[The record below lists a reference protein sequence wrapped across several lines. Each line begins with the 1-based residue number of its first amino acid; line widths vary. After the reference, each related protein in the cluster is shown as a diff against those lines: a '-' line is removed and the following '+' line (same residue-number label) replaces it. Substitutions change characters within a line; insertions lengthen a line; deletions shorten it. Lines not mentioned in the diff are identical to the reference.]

1 MKKLLICF
9 SAGCLGALVNS
20 LALWVAGDLGV
31 TSALGVSLAPALTH
45 QWIYPRIVWGG
56 LWGFLFIL
64 PLMQSKVFS
73 KGVVM
78 SLFPTLFQL
87 LVVFP
92 HMANK
97 GMFGLALGTL
107 TPIFV
112 FIFNAIWGVVTA
124 ITIKLAR

>member
-9 SAGCLGALVNS
+9 SAGALGALVNS
-20 LALWVAGDLGV
+20 IALWGAGSYGV
-31 TSALGVSLAPALTH
+31 MSALGVSLSPALTH
-45 QWIYPRIVWGG
+45 QWLYPRIVWGG

-64 PLMQSKVFS
+64 PVMDAKVFG
-73 KGVVM
+73 KGMVM

-92 HMANK
+92 HMAHK
-97 GMFGLALGTL
+97 GMFGLGLGEF
-107 TPIFV
+107 TPLLV
-112 FIFNAIWGVVTA
+112 FIFNAIWGIATA

>member
-20 LALWVAGDLGV
+20 LAIWIAGNSGF
-31 TSALGVSLAPALTH
+31 TSSIGVSLAPALTH

-56 LWGFLFIL
+56 LWGLLFIFPIMNSRL
-64 PLMQSKVFS
+64 VG

-78 SLFPTLFQL
+78 SIFPTLFQL

-92 HMANK
+92 HMAHK
-97 GMFGLALGTL
+97 GMFGLSLGNL
-107 TPIFV
+107 TPILV
-112 FIFNAIWGVVTA
+112 FIFNAIWGIATA
-124 ITIKLAR
+124 ITIKLAK